1 MTWIRFISSIVLNHC
16 VRWDR
21 NPARKKKLAGNAMF
35 LIIGLQLGRHRRA
48 MLRALL
54 DTLYFPLFPLPWP
67 LPAMCFF
74 SVEVIFRAF
83 SWLNWRNNHSTRY
96 ANLSKNLCIF
106 TKSGDVLH
114 VKSNWITF
122 LLQIWTTNSWF
133 VKHTC
138 RPLNYKWLIEI
149 DIPSVVQ
156 PICYSSF

>member
-1 MTWIRFISSIVLNHC
+1 MFETTVL
-16 VRWDR
+16 DGTEILQE
-21 NPARKKKLAGNAMF
+21 KKLAGNAMF
-35 LIIGLQLGRHRRA
+35 LIIGLQLGRYEEQCLEHFW
-48 MLRALL
+48 
-54 DTLYFPLFPLPWP
+54 TLNIFHCSPLPWP
-67 LPAMCFF
+67 LPAMCFL

-96 ANLSKNLCIF
+96 ANLSKNSCIF
-106 TKSGDVLH
+106 QKTDDVLP

-138 RPLNYKWLIEI
+138 RPWNYKWLIEI